1 MILKSY
7 SLIHNKNDN
16 IIVKCFYISSTNT
29 LTYSHSCL
37 SVCLL
42 LANCNYTLSAY
53 L

>member
-16 IIVKCFYISSTNT
+16 IIAKCFYISTIT